1 MVGQKIVAAL
11 DYSILH
17 KIRNETM
24 TIFGLFY
31 FILGPVLYSEDKFI
45 MEENLTML

>member
-1 MVGQKIVAAL
+1 MVGQKFVAAL

-24 TIFGLFY
+24 TLGLFY
-31 FILGPVLYSEDKFI
+31 FILGPVLYSADKFI
-45 MEENLTML
+45 MKENLTML